1 MTLESLKS
9 HMEKRS
15 ELQLLTQTYAQI
27 LIQKAR
33 DLNEKPNFQRKMKES
48 IFVLKVN
55 NSFLGKSQKA
65 TTKEKKLTHQTSLK
79 ETSIF

>member
-15 ELQLLTQTYAQI
+15 ELQLLTHTYAQI

-48 IFVLKVN
+48 IFV
-55 NSFLGKSQKA
+55 S
-65 TTKEKKLTHQTSLK
+65 
-79 ETSIF
+79 